1 MPETTEKGKTKK
13 KVSWLEDSPEAEG
26 PVSQGPGA
34 GERNPA
40 PSGGDSPDA
49 TTGKVPRVPAPG
61 GKAAKGAS
69 GGSLSTGDLPGR
81 IKANPVPL
89 AFALFALLI
98 LCGFF
103 WFFVLRV
110 PGESATRGSSD
121 EPSGAEGGSM
131 LGAAR
136 VPDDPFSGGEVRDS
150 GVVFGAMQV
159 EDGEASLSGSGL
171 EWSGTVTKKEG
182 VEGETVT
189 LEGPTAA
196 QLERGFDLGESS
208 VETGVYAIA
217 QESGEVLHVSTH
229 TYLPREAGDQ
239 SGELTLGTIYAL
251 QDGRNTGYAYY
262 LDERRQQDSN
272 QVTRT
277 YVRPGQ
283 KSYRVSYEAQPG
295 TFVPLLIGWQGFE
308 KDDSPEQEE

>member
-13 KVSWLEDSPEAEG
+13 KVSWLEDSPEAE
-26 PVSQGPGA
+26 
-34 GERNPA
+34 ERNPA

-61 GKAAKGAS
+61 GKAEGAS
-69 GGSLSTGDLPGR
+69 GGSLSTGELLGR
-81 IKANPVPL
+81 IKANPAPL

-182 VEGETVT
+182 AEGETVT

-217 QESGEVLHVSTH
+217 QESGEILHVSTH
-229 TYLPREAGDQ
+229 TYLPRGDGIQ

-251 QDGRNTGYAYY
+251 R
-262 LDERRQQDSN
+262 
-272 QVTRT
+272 
-277 YVRPGQ
+277 
-283 KSYRVSYEAQPG
+283 
-295 TFVPLLIGWQGFE
+295 
-308 KDDSPEQEE
+308 